1 MDRLIYFIALLVVTI
16 IRTLPLRCCFRCGQ
30 ALGWIAWLILPQY
43 RRLAQRNLQIAF
55 GTEVSSSQLRRW
67 TRQSLMMLGANI
79 LSSLKMPGMQKEAIR
94 KTFTIEGEEYW
105 EKFIA
110 HNDHGGT
117 VAALNH
123 FGNWELNAQSAVCL
137 KRRNAGTVYQPLR
150 NRFIDDLIN
159 RDRRSRGVA
168 TFDRRKDLSA
178 AASLLRQGGVLGILT
193 DQHAGDAG
201 IWVPF
206 FNKLAST
213 SPLAATLAQKTGAAL
228 VPITIRTI
236 GTARWVIRMHP
247 PIATK
252 DRSIGAITYD
262 LGEALAQEI
271 RRSPTDWFWVH
282 NRWKLPKPAFL
293 LSRTRRGFFL
303 PPTTSPDCLQPLR
316 LLVRSPNW
324 LGDACMAL
332 SAIRSIK
339 AGRPDLH
346 LTILTPAKLADLWKI
361 ASEVDDIIIIPPKA
375 SPWQVA
381 KLLRQRS
388 TSSLVPPFAAA
399 LLFPNSV
406 RSALEVWLAKIPR
419 RIGRVGKKG
428 KMRSW
433 LINQPFPDEIEK
445 LPHERDQYFAVA
457 RWLGAPDAGYR
468 KEKAADD
475 SQSKSFLS
483 EARLTQTDVA
493 LQRHPREGRNPANYE
508 KPSRSNGLLRIAI
521 APGAEYGPAKRWPA
535 DRFRNVMDQLSA
547 KHDIDWILVGTT
559 AERPIAKEIL
569 FPIFYGRIE
578 NKIGKTSLAELI
590 ELLQT
595 CDLLLTND
603 TGTMHLAD
611 FLGISTVAIFGSTDP
626 TLTGLQGP
634 HHRILQHP
642 VSCSPCFLRQ
652 CPIDFRCMLGV
663 APEDVVAAIEEQL
676 EWKKKE
682 N

>member
-1 MDRLIYFIALLVVTI
+1 MSRFIYFIALLFVSI
-16 IRTLPLRCCFRCGQ
+16 IRALPLRCCFRCGQ
-30 ALGWIAWLILPQY
+30 GLGLIAWLFLSQY

-55 GTEVSSSQLRRW
+55 ASEAPPSQVQRW

-79 LSSLKMPGMQKEAIR
+79 LSSLKMPAMKREAVHQ
-94 KTFTIEGEEYW
+94 TFTIEGEEYW
-105 EKFIA
+105 KQFINC
-110 HNDHGGT
+110 NDHGGT

-123 FGNWELNAQSAVCL
+123 FGNWELNAQAVVCL
-137 KRRNAGTVYQPLR
+137 QGRAAGTVYQPLR
-150 NRFIDDLIN
+150 NRFIDDFIN

-178 AASLLRQGGVLGILT
+178 ATSLLRQGGLLGILT

-213 SPLAATLAQKTGAAL
+213 SPLAATLAQKTGSAL
-228 VPITIRTI
+228 VPITIRTV
-236 GTARWVIRMHP
+236 GVARWIIRIHP

-252 DRSIGAITYD
+252 DRAIGAITYD

-293 LSRTRRGFFL
+293 LGRTRRGFFL
-303 PPTTSPDCLQPLR
+303 PSTMESQQLQKLK

-332 SAIRSIK
+332 PAIRSLK

-346 LTILTPAKLADLWKI
+346 LSILTPAKLADLWNI
-361 ASEVDDIIIIPPKA
+361 IPEVDEVITIPPKA

-381 KLLRQRS
+381 KLLRQKK
-388 TSSLVPPFAAA
+388 SSPLLPAFDVA
-399 LLFPNSV
+399 LLLPNSV

-428 KMRSW
+428 KGRAW
-433 LINQPFPDEIEK
+433 LINQPFPDAIEQ
-445 LPHERDQYFAVA
+445 LTHEREQYLAVA
-457 RWLGAPDAGYR
+457 RWLGAS
-468 KEKAADD
+468 ES
-475 SQSKSFLS
+475 SQSDESCQLS
-483 EARLTQTDVA
+483 VA
-493 LQRHPREGRNPANYE
+493 SSQ
-508 KPSRSNGLLRIAI
+508 LLGHRKAMSIRIAI

-535 DRFRNVMDQLSA
+535 DRFRNVMDLLSV
-547 KHDIDWILVGTT
+547 KHKIEWVLVGTP
-559 AERPIAKEIL
+559 AERPIGKEIL
-569 FPIFYGRIE
+569 SKIFYGHVE
-578 NKIGKTSLAELI
+578 NKMGETSLAQLI
-590 ELLQT
+590 ELLKT

-611 FLGISTVAIFGSTDP
+611 VLGIPTVAIFGSTDP
-626 TLTGLQGP
+626 TRTGLQGS
-634 HHRILQHP
+634 HHHVLQHP
-642 VSCSPCFLRQ
+642 VSCSPCFLRE

-663 APEDVVAAIEEQL
+663 APEAVVKAIEESL
-676 EWKKKE
+676 VTA
-682 N
+682 NVPLAVGLRV

>member
-1 MDRLIYFIALLVVTI
+1 MSRLIYFIALFVVTI
-16 IRTLPLRCCFRCGQ
+16 IRNLPLRCCFRCGQ

-55 GTEVSSSQLRRW
+55 GTEVSSSQLHRW

-79 LSSLKMPGMQKEAIR
+79 LSSLKMPAMQIEEIQ

-110 HNDHGGT
+110 RNDHGGT

-123 FGNWELNAQSAVCL
+123 FGNWELNAQAVVCL
-137 KRRNAGTVYQPLR
+137 KMRAAGTVYQPLR

-178 AASLLRQGGVLGILT
+178 AASLLRQGGLLGILT

-228 VPITIRTI
+228 IPITIRTV
-236 GTARWVIRMHP
+236 GVARWVIKIHP
-247 PIATK
+247 PIATQDRAIRPLSKLAAGDNRASWEEARCLSSESPKGEQSGRLRGQEQGEEAHRRGVYK
-252 DRSIGAITYD
+252 DILDETSTDATQLFASAVESPKRSIGAITYD

-303 PPTTSPDCLQPLR
+303 PEATPQFAATVEFRKKLQPLK

-332 SAIRSIK
+332 PAIRSLK

-346 LTILTPAKLADLWKI
+346 LTILTPAKLADLWKVV
-361 ASEVDDIIIIPPKA
+361 SEIDDIIIIPPKA
-375 SPWQVA
+375 APWEVA
-381 KLLRQRS
+381 KLLRQRTNS
-388 TSSLVPPFAAA
+388 NLVPPFAAA
-399 LLFPNSV
+399 LLLPNSV

-428 KMRSW
+428 KLRSW
-433 LINQPFPDEIEK
+433 LINQPFPDDIEK
-445 LPHERDQYFAVA
+445 LNHERDQYFAVA
-457 RWLGAPDAGYR
+457 RWLGAPETDC
-468 KEKAADD
+468 
-475 SQSKSFLS
+475 
-483 EARLTQTDVA
+483 RL
-493 LQRHPREGRNPANYE
+493 
-508 KPSRSNGLLRIAI
+508 
-521 APGAEYGPAKRWPA
+521 
-535 DRFRNVMDQLSA
+535 
-547 KHDIDWILVGTT
+547 
-559 AERPIAKEIL
+559 
-569 FPIFYGRIE
+569 
-578 NKIGKTSLAELI
+578 
-590 ELLQT
+590 
-595 CDLLLTND
+595 
-603 TGTMHLAD
+603 
-611 FLGISTVAIFGSTDP
+611 
-626 TLTGLQGP
+626 
-634 HHRILQHP
+634 
-642 VSCSPCFLRQ
+642 
-652 CPIDFRCMLGV
+652 
-663 APEDVVAAIEEQL
+663 
-676 EWKKKE
+676 
-682 N
+682 